1 MNKDRW
7 KLTTKDIALIG
18 IMVALIEACKIAI
31 AWIPN
36 VELTSFWLIMFT
48 LYFGWKVIYVVPVF
62 IILEGFVYGINL
74 WWIMYLYAWPI
85 LCILTALLRKIESSW
100 NLAILSGVFGLS
112 FGLMCSIP
120 YVLIGSLDG
129 GVKNGIH
136 AGFTWWVAGIPWDI
150 VHGISN
156 FLIMLVLYRPIKEVL
171 KKVKMHGEI

>member
-7 KLTTKDIALIG
+7 KLTTKEITLIG

-48 LYFGWKVIYVVPVF
+48 LYFGRKVIYVVPVF

-74 WWIMYLYAWPI
+74 WWIMYLYAWPL
-85 LCILTALLRKIESSW
+85 LCVLTALLRKIESAW
-100 NLAILSGVFGLS
+100 NLAVLSGIFGLS
-112 FGLMCSIP
+112 FGLMCSVP
-120 YVLIGSLDG
+120 YIILGSMDG
-129 GVKNGIH
+129 GIQNGIH